1 MNTQQLCDPIR
12 RHMSEA
18 EMQTALEDAGFAVQ
32 ESGQELVE
40 AVCTAIE
47 QGDVDESVIGD

>member
-1 MNTQQLCDPIR
+1 MNTQQLCDRIR

>member
-1 MNTQQLCDPIR
+1 MSSQKLCDRIR
-12 RHMSEA
+12 RNMSEA
-18 EMQTALEDAGFAVQ
+18 EMQVALEDAGFAVH
-32 ESGQELVE
+32 EAGQELVD